1 MIKGDDDLSFLE
13 KTKGLIPKKFNV
25 NPEILKIDT
34 LIGKKTV
41 IDGDITADGNC
52 KADGTVNGEVKIEGD
67 LIVGT
72 SGRINGNIFADNI
85 IIAGTVNGN
94 INAKGMLC
102 VKRTA
107 SVSGE
112 HTAYSLIVDEGSVF
126 KGNCSVL
133 ERDV

>member
-1 MIKGDDDLSFLE
+1 M
-13 KTKGLIPKKFNV
+13 
-25 NPEILKIDT
+25 
-34 LIGKKTV
+34 
-41 IDGDITADGNC
+41 
-52 KADGTVNGEVKIEGD
+52 
-67 LIVGT
+67 IVGT